1 MARGFFMG
9 VPIDLLT
16 MEETTELIGEKIRA
30 RSRMQHVALNV
41 AKFVNMRKN
50 ETLREDVLASD
61 FVGVDGMGIVWAA
74 RLLGVNVP
82 ERVAGVDLMSKVL
95 GLCAREGYRPYFL
108 GATPEVLQQA
118 LQNAEC
124 QFPTLQIAGAKHGYY
139 AKDEE
144 ALVVQNIRDSKA
156 DCLFVAMP
164 TPTKENFLA
173 AYRDELDVPF
183 IMGVGG
189 SIDVLAGHVKRAPI
203 WMQKLGL
210 EWLYRTMQEPRRMWK
225 RYLTTNSMFAVILA
239 KGLFD
244 RWLAPQKNGAG

>member
-16 MEETTELIGEKIRA
+16 MEETTELIAEKIRA

-50 ETLREDVLASD
+50 ETLREDVLAS
-61 FVGVDGMGIVWAA
+61 
-74 RLLGVNVP
+74 
-82 ERVAGVDLMSKVL
+82 DLMSKVL

-124 QFPTLQIAGAKHGYY
+124 QFPTLQIAGAQHGYY

-173 AYRDELDVPF
+173 SYRDELDVPF